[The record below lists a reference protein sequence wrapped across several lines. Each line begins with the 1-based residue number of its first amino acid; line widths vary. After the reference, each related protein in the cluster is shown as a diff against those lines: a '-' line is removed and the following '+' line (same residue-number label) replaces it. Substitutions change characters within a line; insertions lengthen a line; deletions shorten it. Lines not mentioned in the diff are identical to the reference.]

1 MTADTASIAIFG
13 FAAATAVH
21 AVFAALLLRD
31 PKLGTD
37 NRLAAVAFAG
47 AVLASVAWSATSL
60 ADQFSPYVATRHAA
74 LAVDW
79 LRYGLW
85 LLFLVALLESG
96 VKSGVRS
103 CLSPPRDGGQ
113 KARPDPIRDPFR
125 LSGVVLALWLAGAV
139 LLALVS
145 GGVAPESL
153 MHYWLLAA
161 LGLPVAGLLLVE
173 QLFRNLPED
182 ARWNAKPVCL
192 GLAAIFVFDIY
203 FYSEAVLFGRF
214 DADAGHVRG
223 VVHALALPLI
233 FVTSRR
239 RGDWIGRLQVS
250 RQVAFYSASLL
261 LVGGYLLFIA
271 GLGYAVRAYGGDW
284 GRAFQL
290 ALLSSAL
297 LLGLVLLLSGSLRA
311 RLRVFVGK
319 HFFSYR
325 YDYREQWL
333 RFTNMLSS
341 PTATEDVGGL
351 VVRGLADMLESPGGG
366 LWARNADG
374 TAYVQTARWNLPA
387 VGETEATE
395 GGLAQY
401 LRKTGWIIDID
412 EYRNAPRRYGTLA
425 LPAWLWSGPNHWLL
439 IPLSVHDDLLGFV
452 VLARPRTPIQMNWE
466 TRDLV
471 KTASRQAAG
480 FLAQMHATE
489 ALLELRKFEAFNRMS
504 AFVVHDLKNIVTQ
517 LSLMLK
523 NAERLHANPEFQQ
536 DMLLTVQSSLD
547 KMKRLM
553 LQLREGATPP
563 GTAAGVEL
571 EPMARRL
578 QDMAR
583 ARGRDLQVR
592 QVARLS
598 TRGHEE
604 RLERVLGH
612 LVHNALDAT
621 AGGGEVWLSV
631 QRQSGQVL
639 VEVGDSGVGMSD
651 EFVQTRLFRPFN
663 STKESG
669 MGIGS
674 HESLQYVRELGG
686 RIEVDTHP
694 GRGTVMKVL
703 LPLFDSRTEPEA
715 APQGAA

>member
-1 MTADTASIAIFG
+1 MTADTADIAIFG
-13 FAAATAVH
+13 FAAATVVH

-31 PKLGTD
+31 PKFGVD
-37 NRLAAVAFAG
+37 NRLAAGAFVG
-47 AVLASVAWSATSL
+47 AVLASVVWSL
-60 ADQFSPYVATRHAA
+60 ASLLDQFSPYLVTRHLAM
-74 LAVDW
+74 AVDW

-85 LLFLVALLESG
+85 LLFLAALVQPALAE
-96 VKSGVRS
+96 R
-103 CLSPPRDGGQ
+103 PRRGLGALGG
-113 KARPDPIRDPFR
+113 A
-125 LSGVVLALWLAGAV
+125 VLASWLAGAV
-139 LLALVS
+139 LLALLA
-145 GGVAPESL
+145 GGVMRSQL
-153 MHYWLLAA
+153 MPYWLLGALSLPV
-161 LGLPVAGLLLVE
+161 LGLVLVE

-192 GLAAIFVFDIY
+192 GLASIFVFDIY
-203 FYSEAVLFGRF
+203 FYSEAVMFGRF

-233 FVTSRR
+233 FVASRR
-239 RGDWIGRLQVS
+239 RADWIGRLQVS
-250 RQVAFYSASLL
+250 RKVAFYSASLL
-261 LVGGYLLFIA
+261 LVGGYLLFVA
-271 GLGYAVRAYGGDW
+271 GLGYAVRAFGGEW

-290 ALLSSAL
+290 ALLSGALVL
-297 LLGLVLLLSGSLRA
+297 LLLLLLSGSLRA

-319 HFFSYR
+319 HFFRYR

-351 VVRGLADMLESPGGG
+351 VVRGLADMLESPGGS
-366 LWARNADG
+366 LWARNAAG

-387 VGETEATE
+387 VTAVEAAD
-395 GGLAQY
+395 GALVPY
-401 LRKTGWIIDID
+401 LRSTGWIIDID
-412 EYRNAPRRYGTLA
+412 EYRNAPKRYGALA
-425 LPAWLWSGPNHWLL
+425 LPAWLWAGPNLWLV
-439 IPLSVHDDLLGFV
+439 IPLSVHDELLGYV

-466 TRDLV
+466 TRDLI

-553 LQLREGATPP
+553 LQLREGAAPP
-563 GTAAGVEL
+563 GAAAGVAL
-571 EPMARRL
+571 EPMVRRL
-578 QDMAR
+578 QVMAR
-583 ARGRDLQVR
+583 ARGRELQLR
-592 QVARLS
+592 QTAPLA

-621 AGGGEVWLSV
+621 AQGGEVWV
-631 QRQSGQVL
+631 CVYRQAGQVA

-663 STKESG
+663 STKDSG

-674 HESLQYVRELGG
+674 HESLQYIRELGG
-686 RIEVDTHP
+686 HIEVQSHP
-694 GRGTVMKVL
+694 GQGTVMKVS
-703 LPLFDSRTEPEA
+703 LPLFDSHAEPEA
-715 APQGAA
+715 GLRGIA

>member
-1 MTADTASIAIFG
+1 MTADTADIAIFG
-13 FAAATAVH
+13 FAAATVVH

-31 PKLGTD
+31 PKFGGD
-37 NRLAAVAFAG
+37 DRLAAGAFVG
-47 AVLASVAWSATSL
+47 AVVASVAWALSSL
-60 ADQFSPYVATRHAA
+60 LDQFSPYVLTRHLAM
-74 LAVDW
+74 AVDW

-85 LLFLVALLESG
+85 LLFLSALVQPALAT
-96 VKSGVRS
+96 R
-103 CLSPPRDGGQ
+103 PR
-113 KARPDPIRDPFR
+113 RELRV
-125 LSGVVLALWLAGAV
+125 LSGTVLALWLAGAL
-139 LLALVS
+139 LLALLAS
-145 GGVAPESL
+145 GSRPSQL
-153 MHYWLLAA
+153 MPYWLLGALSLPV
-161 LGLPVAGLLLVE
+161 LGLVLVE

-192 GLAAIFVFDIY
+192 GLASIFVFDIY

-214 DADAGHVRG
+214 DADAGYVRG

-233 FVTSRR
+233 FVASRR
-239 RGDWIGRLQVS
+239 RADWIGRLQVS

-261 LVGGYLLFIA
+261 LVGGYLLFVA
-271 GLGYAVRAYGGDW
+271 GLGYAVRAFGGDW

-297 LLGLVLLLSGSLRA
+297 VLLLMLLLSGSLRS

-341 PTATEDVGGL
+341 PTATEDIGGL
-351 VVRGLADMLESPGGG
+351 VVRGLADMLESPGGS
-366 LWARNADG
+366 LWTRNAAG
-374 TAYVQTARWNLPA
+374 TAYVQAMRWNLPA
-387 VGETEATE
+387 VAEAEATD
-395 GGLAQY
+395 GALAQY
-401 LRKTGWIIDID
+401 LRSTGWIIDID
-412 EYRNAPRRYGTLA
+412 EYRNAPKRYGSLA
-425 LPAWLWSGPNHWLL
+425 LPAWLWSGANLWLVV
-439 IPLSVHDDLLGFV
+439 PLSVHDELLGYV

-480 FLAQMHATE
+480 FLAQMYATE

-536 DMLLTVQSSLD
+536 DMLLTVQGSLD

-563 GTAAGVEL
+563 GSAAGVAL
-571 EPMARRL
+571 EPLVRRL

-592 QVARLS
+592 QMARLA

-612 LVHNALDAT
+612 LVQNALDAT
-621 AGGGEVWLSV
+621 VQGGEVWISV
-631 QRQSGQVL
+631 ARYAGQVV

-674 HESLQYVRELGG
+674 HESLQYIRELGG
-686 RIEVDTHP
+686 HIEVQSQP
-694 GRGTVMKVL
+694 GQGTVMKVS
-703 LPLFDSRTEPEA
+703 LPLFDSHAEPEPELGLRSA
-715 APQGAA
+715 A

>member
-1 MTADTASIAIFG
+1 MTPDTASIAIFG
-13 FAAATAVH
+13 FAAATVVH

-31 PKLGTD
+31 PKFGGD
-37 NRLAAVAFAG
+37 NRLAAAAFVGAVVASVVWAG
-47 AVLASVAWSATSL
+47 ASL
-60 ADQFSPYVATRHAA
+60 ADQFSPYVVTRHVAM
-74 LAVDW
+74 AVDW

-85 LLFLVALLESG
+85 LLFLSALVQPGARE
-96 VKSGVRS
+96 GVRS
-103 CLSPPRDGGQ
+103 CLLPPPQGRQ
-113 KARPDPIRDPFR
+113 KARPDPF
-125 LSGVVLALWLAGAV
+125 LLTVLGLWLAGAV
-139 LLALVS
+139 LLALLA
-145 GGVAPESL
+145 GGVMRNQL
-153 MHYWLLAA
+153 MPYWLLSALSLPV
-161 LGLPVAGLLLVE
+161 LGLVLVE

-192 GLAAIFVFDIY
+192 GLASIFVFDIY

-233 FVTSRR
+233 FVASRR
-239 RGDWIGRLQVS
+239 RADWIGRLQVS
-250 RQVAFYSASLL
+250 RKAAFYSASLL
-261 LVGGYLLFIA
+261 LVGGYLLFVA
-271 GLGYAVRAYGGDW
+271 GLGYAVRAFGGDW

-290 ALLSSAL
+290 ALLSGALVL
-297 LLGLVLLLSGSLRA
+297 LLLLLLSGSLRS

-351 VVRGLADMLESPGGG
+351 VVRGLADMLESPGGS
-366 LWARNADG
+366 LWARNTAG

-387 VGETEATE
+387 VAEAE
-395 GGLAQY
+395 AADGALAPY
-401 LRKTGWIIDID
+401 LRSTGWIIDID
-412 EYRNAPRRYGTLA
+412 EYRNAPKRYGSLA
-425 LPAWLWSGPNHWLL
+425 LPAWLWSGPNLWLVV
-439 IPLSVHDDLLGFV
+439 PLSVHDELLGFV

-480 FLAQMHATE
+480 FLAQMQATE

-563 GTAAGVEL
+563 GSAAGVAL
-571 EPMARRL
+571 EPMVRRL

-583 ARGRDLQVR
+583 ARGRELQ
-592 QVARLS
+592 L
-598 TRGHEE
+598 
-604 RLERVLGH
+604 
-612 LVHNALDAT
+612 
-621 AGGGEVWLSV
+621 
-631 QRQSGQVL
+631 
-639 VEVGDSGVGMSD
+639 
-651 EFVQTRLFRPFN
+651 
-663 STKESG
+663 
-669 MGIGS
+669 
-674 HESLQYVRELGG
+674 
-686 RIEVDTHP
+686 
-694 GRGTVMKVL
+694 
-703 LPLFDSRTEPEA
+703 
-715 APQGAA
+715 

>member
-1 MTADTASIAIFG
+1 LVRPSWRGLGSLNTTALGLWLTG
-13 FAAATAVH
+13 
-21 AVFAALLLRD
+21 ALLLA
-31 PKLGTD
+31 L
-37 NRLAAVAFAG
+37 LAAG
-47 AVLASVAWSATSL
+47 SLSAR
-60 ADQFSPYVATRHAA
+60 VMH
-74 LAVDW
+74 
-79 LRYGLW
+79 LW
-85 LLFLVALLESG
+85 LLV
-96 VKSGVRS
+96 
-103 CLSPPRDGGQ
+103 
-113 KARPDPIRDPFR
+113 
-125 LSGVVLALWLAGAV
+125 
-139 LLALVS
+139 
-145 GGVAPESL
+145 
-153 MHYWLLAA
+153 A
-161 LGLPVAGLLLVE
+161 LGLPVLGLVLVE

-192 GLAAIFVFDIY
+192 GLASLFVFDIY

-214 DADAGHVRG
+214 DADAGYVRG

-233 FVTSRR
+233 FVASRR
-239 RGDWIGRLQVS
+239 RADWIGRLQVS

-261 LVGGYLLFIA
+261 LVGGYLLFVA

-284 GRAFQL
+284 GRAMQL

-297 LLGLVLLLSGSLRA
+297 VLLLLLLLSGSLRA

-333 RFTNMLSS
+333 HFTNMLSS

-351 VVRGLADMLESPGGG
+351 VVRGLADMLESPGGS
-366 LWARNADG
+366 LWTRNAAG

-387 VGETEATE
+387 VADTEPAD
-395 GGLAQY
+395 GALAQY
-401 LRKTGWIIDID
+401 LRSTGWIVDID
-412 EYRNAPRRYGTLA
+412 EYRNAPKRYGALA
-425 LPAWLWSGPNHWLL
+425 LPAWLWSRPDFWLL
-439 IPLSVHDDLLGFV
+439 VPLGMHDELLGYV

-480 FLAQMHATE
+480 FLAQMQATE

-563 GTAAGVEL
+563 GSIAGVEL
-571 EPMARRL
+571 EPMVRRL
-578 QDMAR
+578 QAMAR
-583 ARGRDLQVR
+583 SRGRDLQVR
-592 QVARLS
+592 HTSCLA
-598 TRGHEE
+598 TRGHVE

-621 AGGGEVWLSV
+621 AKGGDVWISV
-631 QRQSGQVL
+631 SRQAGQVA

-674 HESLQYVRELGG
+674 HESLQYIRELGG
-686 RIEVDTHP
+686 QIEVDSHP
-694 GRGTVMKVL
+694 GQGTVMKVL
-703 LPLFDSRTEPEA
+703 LPLFDSHAEPEPA
-715 APQGAA
+715 LRSPA